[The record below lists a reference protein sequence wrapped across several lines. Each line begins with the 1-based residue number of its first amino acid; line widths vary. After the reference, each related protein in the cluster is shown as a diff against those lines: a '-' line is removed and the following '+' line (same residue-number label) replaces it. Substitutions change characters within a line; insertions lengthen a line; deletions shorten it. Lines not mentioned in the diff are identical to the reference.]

1 MSIKFS
7 HLYRKLLDESNDII
21 EGAYLLEVLVVELA
35 ELSAAFLDY
44 DTDSGKFT
52 LPKRGKYMM
61 LIFKK
66 PHEDYICAFNL
77 FTTLR
82 RWTAEKE
89 AYYRSLIGKPL
100 GVEYVPPPENK
111 GNGLPLRTTAAS
123 CNG

>member
-1 MSIKFS
+1 VSIKFS
-7 HLYRKLLDESNDII
+7 HLYRKLLDESNDMV

-44 DTDSGKFT
+44 DTDGGRFA

-66 PHEDYICAFNL
+66 PHEDHVCAYHL

-89 AYYRSLIGKPL
+89 RYYRGLIGKPID
-100 GVEYVPPPENK
+100 VEFVPPTEK
-111 GNGLPLRTTAAS
+111 KEG
-123 CNG
+123 